1 VIKDLSAV
9 ILSLESTLLDAI
21 KSLDASGLQICLI
34 TNGASLNGT
43 VTDGDIRRGLLSG
56 LSLNDE
62 VSKVMNSN
70 PYTVNYGVDESD
82 VLRQCSK
89 LSIRQIPVLDEANQ
103 LVGLLTEADNRM
115 PRIFGNSVVLMAGG
129 RGSRLMP
136 LTNKI
141 PKPMLKIGE
150 SPIIEIILRRLKEQG
165 FQKVYISINYLGDQ
179 IQNHVGDGAWLGL
192 SVKYLR
198 EKQPLGTAGALSLLK
213 GQIDEPV
220 VVMNSDLLTEANLA
234 QLLSFHIR
242 EKVEATVGVR
252 EYTVQVPFGV
262 VELKDGKVK
271 EIVEK
276 PTLRSLVS
284 AGIYVLE
291 PSALELVPNN
301 EFCDM
306 PTLIA
311 RMHRDNREISA
322 FPIHEAWLDIG
333 RMEDLNE
340 ARNLQD

>member
-1 VIKDLSAV
+1 
-9 ILSLESTLLDAI
+9 
-21 KSLDASGLQICLI
+21 
-34 TNGASLNGT
+34 
-43 VTDGDIRRGLLSG
+43 
-56 LSLNDE
+56 
-62 VSKVMNSN
+62 
-70 PYTVNYGVDESD
+70 
-82 VLRQCSK
+82 
-89 LSIRQIPVLDEANQ
+89 
-103 LVGLLTEADNRM
+103 
-115 PRIFGNSVVLMAGG
+115 MAGG